1 MRSQKPVSLVLR
13 CQVKRCDT
21 VVICTPLWF
30 GSLVQR
36 YSKGTVQ
43 SLVVPEL
50 LFTLSQFV
58 TNTKSQVGQVAMR
71 THSGKIRNIEEI
83 FKAPFVF
90 YMIFIALMSMT
101 MYSQVPKL
109 LNPPKLSSS
118 TKTCLP
124 TIPKLTIYTTYSW
137 LPGCNVPSPI
147 PTEYFSFF
155 TAYFCLGFVPSEQP
169 LRLLSCDSTR
179 EAYFLTGTSFQLF
192 VY

>member
-1 MRSQKPVSLVLR
+1 MRSQRLVSLVLC

-21 VVICTPLWF
+21 VVICTPLRF
-30 GSLVQR
+30 GTLVQR
-36 YSKGTVQ
+36 YSKGTEQ

-50 LFTLSQFV
+50 LFTLSRFV
-58 TNTKSQVGQVAMR
+58 SNTNSQAGQVAMR

-90 YMIFIALMSMT
+90 YMIFIALMGMT

-109 LNPPKLSSS
+109 LNPPKLQSS

-124 TIPKLTIYTTYSW
+124 TIPKLTVYTTYSW
-137 LPGCNVPSPI
+137 LPGCSVASPV
-147 PTEYFSFF
+147 PTESFPFS
-155 TAYFCLGFVPSEQP
+155 TAYFCLGFVPPEQP
-169 LRLLSCDSTR
+169 LQLLSCDSTR
-179 EAYFLTGTSFQLF
+179 VAYFLIGTFFQLF